1 MTLDDLKLLGRLLRE
16 ILPPALFGRGPS
28 LDSQLILLRNIQLAN
43 LNIKNLG
50 YELGKRMASQL
61 AQMPAPDAP
70 GRHGLTSK
78 PTTQSDIDSSW
89 FIYWC
94 ARLKVA
100 PLYHRKLWEFAFVLQ
115 ALHEHDLLAPGRRG
129 IGFGC
134 GEEPLASYF
143 ASIGIDTL
151 VTDLEP
157 SRVAGLGWQETHQHA
172 SSSEQAFH
180 GDIVA
185 RDLFDRHVSH
195 RHIDMN
201 QLPVFDQLYDFCWS
215 VCALEHLGSIAK
227 GLEFIENSL
236 AAIKPGG
243 IAVFTTEFNC
253 QPDGSTIDNWMTVL
267 FQRKHF
273 EALSA
278 RLTKQGHCML
288 GPDFDI
294 GDGVLDHFVDLPPYS
309 IGEGLQLHG
318 QWAPVNQMAHLK
330 LAIEGYAATC
340 YGIIIRKAGG

>member
-1 MTLDDLKLLGRLLRE
+1 MILDDLKLLGRLLRE
-16 ILPPALFGRGPS
+16 ILPPALCGRGPS
-28 LDSQLILLRNIQLAN
+28 LDSQLILVRNIQLAN
-43 LNIKNLG
+43 LNIKNMG
-50 YELGKRMASQL
+50 YELGKNMTSHL
-61 AQMPAPDAP
+61 AEMPVPDAP
-70 GRHGLTSK
+70 GRPGLTSK

-94 ARLKVA
+94 AQLKVA
-100 PLYHRKLWEFAFVLQ
+100 PLYHRKLWELAFVLQ
-115 ALHEHDLLAPGRRG
+115 ALHEHDLLAAGRRG

-143 ASIGIDTL
+143 ASIEIDTL

-157 SRVAGLGWQETHQHA
+157 ARVVGLGWQETRQHA
-172 SSSEQAFH
+172 SSIEQAFH
-180 GDIVA
+180 RDLVA

-195 RHIDMN
+195 CHIDMN
-201 QLPVFDQLYDFCWS
+201 QLPAFDQSYDFCWS

-243 IAVFTTEFNC
+243 IAVFTTEFNY

-273 EALSA
+273 EALAA
-278 RLTKQGHCML
+278 RLATQGHCML

-294 GDGVLDHFVDLPPYS
+294 GDGVLDRFVDLPPYS
-309 IGEGLQLHG
+309 LGEGLLLRE

-330 LAIEGYAATC
+330 LSIDGYAATC
-340 YGIIIRKAGG
+340 YGIIIRKAEG